1 MLRGRRVNERLEGLV
16 SGLAGKKGMAEAE
29 RGVLKEGGLKVLSG
43 GSEVL
48 VNEGNSILAKSGY

>member
-1 MLRGRRVNERLEGLV
+1 MNERLEGLV